1 MVCDI
6 TARGSEALQMI
17 AAARQRPY
25 DIVIIDMQMPGMDG
39 LEVAQ
44 VVRADPAND
53 RIKLVLMTS
62 QAQDGHAARSVQA
75 GIAGSVRKPLK
86 QSQLYECLRTV
97 MGAPSTTVPRAG
109 QHAPGIVRAHGMRE
123 AQGLRCPR
131 VLLAEDNQTNQ
142 TAAVRMLEMLGYQVD
157 VAITGIEA
165 VAACRD
171 VDYEV
176 VLMDNQMPVMDGLK
190 AAREIRRIE
199 VARGKAAVPIIALT
213 ANAMPGDREKC
224 VAAGMNDYLSKP
236 FKIAQ
241 LSEMLQSWVQ
251 SPRSHAPSSHSVLA
265 ADAQSGIDSSIFDDF
280 RELGEDDGGN
290 QFVVTLIAEYLVE
303 AAARIA
309 ALMAAS
315 SSGDALAL
323 GRTAHSLKGSSSAV
337 GARKLAA
344 LCDECETLVRDAALA
359 GTPDLVI
366 AIDHEFA
373 RVTDA
378 LRIIS
383 AGSRAPTEHR

>member
-1 MVCDI
+1 
-6 TARGSEALQMI
+6 
-17 AAARQRPY
+17 
-25 DIVIIDMQMPGMDG
+25 
-39 LEVAQ
+39 
-44 VVRADPAND
+44 
-53 RIKLVLMTS
+53 
-62 QAQDGHAARSVQA
+62 
-75 GIAGSVRKPLK
+75 
-86 QSQLYECLRTV
+86 
-97 MGAPSTTVPRAG
+97 
-109 QHAPGIVRAHGMRE
+109 
-123 AQGLRCPR
+123 
-131 VLLAEDNQTNQ
+131 
-142 TAAVRMLEMLGYQVD
+142 
-157 VAITGIEA
+157 
-165 VAACRD
+165 
-171 VDYEV
+171 
-176 VLMDNQMPVMDGLK
+176 
-190 AAREIRRIE
+190 
-199 VARGKAAVPIIALT
+199 
-213 ANAMPGDREKC
+213 
-224 VAAGMNDYLSKP
+224 
-236 FKIAQ
+236 
-241 LSEMLQSWVQ
+241 
-251 SPRSHAPSSHSVLA
+251 VLA